1 MLTAIIAL
9 LITSVV
15 GGVFG
20 SVATYTYI
28 DSSQG
33 KYCDKMDE
41 NVESDEEFYLEDQDN
56 DSYFDSEEENKEY

>member
-1 MLTAIIAL
+1 M
-9 LITSVV
+9 

-41 NVESDEEFYLEDQDN
+41 NAKSDEELYLDSLENKDN
-56 DSYFDSEEENKEY
+56 DQYFDSDNELDEENEEY